1 MNATQKNDM
10 AEILI
15 QQCTDFFTITIDDL
29 EEALCEIGWPPEA
42 IFRQIDAIQL
52 EISDAKKLSD

>member
-1 MNATQKNDM
+1 MNATEKNDM
-10 AEILI
+10 AEVVI
-15 QQCTDFFTITIDDL
+15 QQCTDFLITIDDL
-29 EEALCEIGWPPEA
+29 EEALCEIVWPPEA

>member
-1 MNATQKNDM
+1 MNATEKNDM
-10 AEILI
+10 AEVVI
-15 QQCTDFFTITIDDL
+15 QQCTDFLITIDDL

>member
-1 MNATQKNDM
+1 MNATEKNDM

-15 QQCTDFFTITIDDL
+15 QQCTDFLITIDDL
-29 EEALCEIGWPPEA
+29 EMALCEIGWPPEA

>member
-1 MNATQKNDM
+1 MNATEKNDM

-15 QQCTDFFTITIDDL
+15 QQCIGSLITINDL
-29 EEALCEIGWPPEA
+29 EEALCEIGWSPEA